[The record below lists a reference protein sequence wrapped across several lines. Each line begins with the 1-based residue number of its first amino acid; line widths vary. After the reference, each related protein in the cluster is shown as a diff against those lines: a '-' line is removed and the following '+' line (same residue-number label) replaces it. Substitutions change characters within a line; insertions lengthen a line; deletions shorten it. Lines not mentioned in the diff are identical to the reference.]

1 METYQGIKF
10 NIQRIA
16 DEFEYDSRLERLHRW
31 VFILGELGLAPVHS
45 QGAYGNHS
53 YRLSSD
59 SFIITRTGM
68 TPTRDLDHHDYC
80 LVSSREK
87 EDMFNVSGRFEPSSE
102 SFLHFQIYK
111 HFPKMNAI
119 MHGHSSLLNVFAGE
133 LDIAETIEELP
144 YGTMELAL
152 SALKVLDC
160 ETPFMIL
167 KNHGF
172 VAMGE
177 DIDITAKK
185 VLYHYGRLINL
196 LQEIKYSK

>member
-1 METYQGIKF
+1 MEIYQGVKF
-10 NIQRIA
+10 NTQHIA
-16 DEFEYDSRLERLHRW
+16 DDFEYDIRLEKLHRW
-31 VFILGELGLAPVHS
+31 VFVLGELGLAPVHS

-53 YRLSSD
+53 YRLSHD

-68 TPTRDLDHHDYC
+68 IPSSAFDHQDYC
-80 LVSSREK
+80 LVSSAEK
-87 EDMFNVSGRFEPSSE
+87 EDRFNVRGRSDPSSE

-111 HFPKMNAI
+111 HFPQINAI
-119 MHGHSSLLNVFAGE
+119 MHGHSSLMNAFAGE
-133 LDIAETIEELP
+133 LDIAETTDEQP

-152 SALKVLDC
+152 SALRVLGND
-160 ETPFMIL
+160 TPFIIL

-185 VLYHYGRLINL
+185 VLHHYGRLINL
-196 LQEIKYSK
+196 LQEIKDSK